1 MAEAQKKP
9 ALVRGVTPKGIAAW
23 PHLNRPD
30 EFKGKKSYKVNLTL
44 SAADAAELISKIDD
58 ATEAARLETVAKL
71 EDTIKNGKTGDAK
84 AKAKKALSALT
95 TSLPYSAAVDADGN
109 ETGDVV
115 LKFKANAEFEDKK
128 TGKIKP
134 ITIPLFDAKG
144 QPTKASIWGGS
155 TIRVAYALIPY
166 YVASANTC
174 GVSLRIEGV
183 KVINLVSGSGGRG
196 ADSLGFG
203 EAEEGYEATS
213 MEGDESDED
222 SEDSAPADE
231 EDF

>member
-44 SAADAAELISKIDD
+44 SGDESADLIEKIEEATKAAHA
-58 ATEAARLETVAKL
+58 ETVTKL

-84 AKAKKALSALT
+84 AKAKKALAALT
-95 TSLPYSAAVDADGN
+95 IGYPHSPAVDADGN
-109 ETGDVV
+109 ETGDIVF
-115 LKFKANAEFEDKK
+115 KFKANAEFEDKK
-128 TGKIKP
+128 TGRIKP

-203 EAEEGYEATS
+203 EAEEGYEAS
-213 MEGDESDED
+213 DMEGDESTD
-222 SEDSAPADE
+222 SETSDATDE